1 MVTLWHLSVFSVLS
15 VVKQQR
21 VSLRSMPD
29 SSNLP
34 VPKQPLDRTA
44 IERILAR
51 AAELQ
56 VATSTHEQSGL
67 LTESQLVEIAKEA
80 GISPT
85 MVSQALAEERSR
97 ISVPAEQGFVA
108 SVTGPA
114 IATASRTVRGN
125 PAEILDALDKW
136 MQKEEC
142 LRVQR
147 RFPDR
152 ITWEPRTGFFD
163 QIQRGL
169 NISGRAYHLTRASH
183 VAATIIPVDNERVL
197 VRLDAD
203 LSESRG
209 SRVRVGVGSLVA
221 GVMGSG
227 VVAVIG
233 SLLLAP
239 EAFLLLGGAAAV
251 PTLIGAGAGYQV
263 GKGHRQVVMRAQLA
277 LEQTLDRMEY
287 GTTRR
292 IK

>member
-1 MVTLWHLSVFSVLS
+1 MA
-15 VVKQQR
+15 
-21 VSLRSMPD
+21 MADP

-34 VPKQPLDRTA
+34 VLKAPLDRTA
-44 IERILAR
+44 IERVLAR

-56 VATSTHEQSGL
+56 VTTSTSEQSGM
-67 LTESQLVEIAKEA
+67 LTETQLVEIAKEA

-97 ISVPAEQGFVA
+97 IAVPVEQGFVA

-114 IATASRTVRGN
+114 IATASRTIRGI
-125 PAEILDALDKW
+125 PAEVLAAIDIW
-136 MQKEEC
+136 MQREES

-152 ITWEPRTGFFD
+152 ITWEPRSGFLG

-169 NISGRAYHLTRASH
+169 NISGRGYHLTRATQ
-183 VAATIIPVDNERVL
+183 VAATIIPVDADRVL

-209 SRVRVGVGSLVA
+209 ARVRVGVGSLIA
-221 GVMGSG
+221 GILGSG

-233 SLLLAP
+233 SLALAP
-239 EAFLLLGGAAAV
+239 DAFMLLGGAAAV
-251 PTLIGAGAGYQV
+251 PTLVAAGVGYQV

-277 LEQTLDRMEY
+277 LEQTLDRLEF
-287 GTTRR
+287 GSTGRT
-292 IK
+292 K

>member
-1 MVTLWHLSVFSVLS
+1 MV
-15 VVKQQR
+15 
-21 VSLRSMPD
+21 D
-29 SSNLP
+29 NLP
-34 VPKQPLDRTA
+34 VQKAPLDRTA
-44 IERILAR
+44 IERVLAR

-56 VATSTHEQSGL
+56 VATTSTEQSGM
-67 LTESQLVEIAKEA
+67 LTEAQLVEIAKEA

-97 ISVPAEQGFVA
+97 ISVPSEEGFVA

-114 IATASRTVRGN
+114 IATASRTVRGK
-125 PAEILDALDKW
+125 PAEILAAIDAW
-136 MQKEEC
+136 MQREEC

-152 ITWEPRTGFFD
+152 VTWEPRSGFIG

-169 NISGRAYHLTRASH
+169 NISGRGYHLTRASQ
-183 VAATIIPVDNERVL
+183 VAATIIPVDAERVL

-203 LSESRG
+203 LSASRG
-209 SRVRVGVGSLVA
+209 SRVQVGVASLIA
-221 GVMGSG
+221 GVIGSG

-233 SLLLAP
+233 AVTLAP
-239 EAFLLLGGAAAV
+239 EAFMLLGGAAAV

-277 LEQTLDRMEY
+277 LEQALDRLEF
-287 GTTRR
+287 GTAGK